1 MSSWAKVLVGVVL
14 GLPMGAYALGSLVA
28 SSADPPPARSPIILE
43 DAPAPSPGTTPGA
56 TLTPQPTPRVS
67 PGPPQV
73 VVPGYVDRDDV
84 DERDEDRDDEDR
96 DDEDRDDE
104 RDDERDEDRDDEDG
118 DDD

>member
-1 MSSWAKVLVGVVL
+1 MTSWAKVLVGVVL

-67 PGPPQV
+67 PGPPEV
-73 VVPGYVDRDDV
+73 VVPGYVDRDD
-84 DERDEDRDDEDR
+84 
-96 DDEDRDDE
+96 
-104 RDDERDEDRDDEDG
+104 DDERDEDRDDEDG
-118 DDD
+118 DDEDGDDEDGDDEDGDDEDGDDD